1 MGALDYG
8 QASVLLAALFSEAEK
23 ASQERTGQNVSA
35 TVKAHTQALFISATQ
50 SYREVLLGCCLA
62 RTIDQTI
69 NIRLPYAGQGEHAFN
84 GRTLD
89 EKVVNPF
96 LQNRLVPC
104 SKGPYLASFRRNVQF
119 IPETAKGLRDKVGY
133 GGLLGFIAELESA
146 DKIQAR
152 VLTIYLL
159 LQFVA
164 LRDAARVPLSQI
176 SRLSLDQYEVLLQK
190 LLQVQSGGLIPVLL
204 VVAMLRTIKAC
215 YSLSWDITY
224 QGINVSDKASGAGGD
239 VTVAIS
245 GKTVLA
251 IEVTERAIE
260 KSRVIATFNTKV
272 VLSGVQDYLFVYSDA
287 KPSDDAR
294 KAARTYFSQG
304 HEINFVQVNSWLVN
318 NLATLGAKCRGMFT
332 REILA
337 LLDTRE
343 VPAKI
348 KLAWNDLVQEV
359 VTQ

>member
-1 MGALDYG
+1 MRALDYG
-8 QASVLLAALFSEAEK
+8 KALKLLEALFSEAEL
-23 ASQERTGQNVSA
+23 ASLNGTGPEISA
-35 TVKAHTQALFISATQ
+35 TANAYSQRLFESATQ
-50 SYREVLLGCCLA
+50 SYREVMVGCCLA
-62 RTIDQTI
+62 RIVDRSI
-69 NIRLPYAGQGEHAFN
+69 NIRQPYAGQGENAFN

-96 LQNRLVPC
+96 LQNRLIPC

-119 IPETAKGLRDKVGY
+119 VPETAKGLRDKAGY
-133 GGLLGFIAELESA
+133 EGLLGFIAELEGA
-146 DKIQAR
+146 DKTQTKS
-152 VLTIYLL
+152 LTVHLL
-159 LQFVA
+159 MQFVA

-176 SRLSLDQYEVLLQK
+176 SRLSLDQYEILLK
-190 LLQVQSGGLIPVLL
+190 ELLQVQSGGLIPVLL

-224 QGINVSDKASGAGGD
+224 QVINVSDRAAGVGGD
-239 VTVAIS
+239 VTIAIS

-251 IEVTERAIE
+251 IEVTERPIE
-260 KSRVIATFNTKV
+260 KSRVISTFNTKV

-304 HEINFVQVNSWLVN
+304 HEINFVQVKSWLVN
-318 NLATLGAKCRGMFT
+318 NLATLGAKCRGVFT

-343 VPAKI
+343 VPARI
-348 KLAWNDLVQEV
+348 KLAWNDLVQDG
-359 VTQ
+359 VTR